1 VEAGRSSTR
10 EDDVLDEDELGGEE
24 VTEDELQVVDLGEE
38 ELTREKGADDLSPT
52 APPWPWCC
60 LHVVD
65 LDDMLDLRD
74 ELDRWRRSHADDV

>member
-38 ELTREKGADDLSPT
+38 ELTREKGARRPLAYCT
-52 APPWPWCC
+52 AMAMVLPPC
-60 LHVVD
+60 
-65 LDDMLDLRD
+65 
-74 ELDRWRRSHADDV
+74 RRPR

>member
-38 ELTREKGADDLSPT
+38 ELTREKGA
-52 APPWPWCC
+52 
-60 LHVVD
+60 
-65 LDDMLDLRD
+65 R
-74 ELDRWRRSHADDV
+74 